1 MGGLANYA
9 ESEAYRFMMKT
20 AATERT
26 KGFISIVFVMLIWG
40 SSFTVTKT
48 VVAEVPPYLFAA
60 LRHIVACGL
69 LLPFYLRQRKK
80 VPQQLPYK
88 KLAVMGILGITVYYG
103 LFNSAMLYIPAS
115 TGALVEGLIP
125 VAIAIP
131 AALLLKEH
139 IGGRSIA
146 GIILC
151 VTGVVLVGFV
161 GNTGGTHTLRG
172 SVLMLLAVCCWSA
185 YTLLSR
191 SLKDTDTLLATAV
204 STFIGSAFLIP
215 AAGVELYLHGMP
227 GISGQAWAGIIYLGI
242 FASALAYFLYN
253 KALESLPAA
262 QVGNFLNLNPVIGA
276 LIAVIF
282 LRDTFTPWQMAG
294 GLLVLAG
301 IWLSSKRVK
310 Q

>member
-1 MGGLANYA
+1 
-9 ESEAYRFMMKT
+9 MKKN
-20 AATERT
+20 AVADRT
-26 KGFISIVFVMLIWG
+26 KGIISIVFVMLIWG
-40 SSFTVTKT
+40 SSFAVTKT
-48 VVAEVPPYLFAA
+48 VVQEVSPYLFAT
-60 LRHIVACGL
+60 LRHIVACAL
-69 LLPFYLRQRKK
+69 LLPFYLHQRKK
-80 VPQQLPYK
+80 VKQQLPYK
-88 KLAVMGILGITVYYG
+88 RLAVMGILGITVYYG
-103 LFNSAMLYIPAS
+103 LFNFAMLYIPAS

-139 IGGRSIA
+139 ISGRSIA

-161 GNTGGTHTLRG
+161 GSPQGTHTLRG
-172 SVLMLLAVCCWSA
+172 SILMLLAVCCWSA

-191 SLKDTDTLLATAV
+191 SLKDTDTILATAV

-215 AAGVELYLHGMP
+215 ISAVELYQHGMP
-227 GISGQAWAGIIYLGI
+227 EISGRAWAGIIYLGV

-276 LIAVIF
+276 VIAMIF
-282 LRDTFTPWQMAG
+282 LKDTFTPWQMAG
-294 GLLVLAG
+294 GVLVLAG

-310 Q
+310 QANKVD

>member
-1 MGGLANYA
+1 MEKNAVA
-9 ESEAYRFMMKT
+9 D
-20 AATERT
+20 RT
-26 KGFISIVFVMLIWG
+26 KGIISIVFVMLIWG
-40 SSFTVTKT
+40 SSFAVTKT
-48 VVAEVPPYLFAA
+48 VVQEVSPYLFAT
-60 LRHIVACGL
+60 LRHIVACAL
-69 LLPFYLRQRKK
+69 LLPFYLHQRKK
-80 VPQQLPYK
+80 VKQQLPYK
-88 KLAVMGILGITVYYG
+88 RLAVMGILGITVYYG
-103 LFNSAMLYIPAS
+103 LFNFAMLYIPAS

-131 AALLLKEH
+131 AAWLLKEH
-139 IGGRSIA
+139 ISGRSVA

-161 GNTGGTHTLRG
+161 GSPQGTHTLRG
-172 SVLMLLAVCCWSA
+172 SILMLLAVCCWSA

-191 SLKDTDTLLATAV
+191 SLKDTDTILATAI

-215 AAGVELYLHGMP
+215 ISAVELYQHGMP
-227 GISGQAWAGIIYLGI
+227 EISGRAWAGIIYLGV

-276 LIAVIF
+276 VIAMIF
-282 LRDTFTPWQMAG
+282 LKDTFTPWQMAG
-294 GLLVLAG
+294 GVLVLAG

>member
-1 MGGLANYA
+1 V
-9 ESEAYRFMMKT
+9 EKIV
-20 AATERT
+20 AADRT

-40 SSFTVTKT
+40 SSFAVTKT
-48 VVAEVPPYLFAA
+48 VVQEVSPYLFAT
-60 LRHIVACGL
+60 LRHIVACGV

-80 VPQQLPYK
+80 VKQQLPYK
-88 KLAVMGILGITVYYG
+88 KLAGMGILGITVYYG
-103 LFNSAMLYIPAS
+103 LFNFAMLYIPAS

-125 VAIAIP
+125 VAIAVP

-139 IGGRSIA
+139 IGDRSIA

-161 GNTGGTHTLRG
+161 GSPEGAHTLKG
-172 SVLMLLAVCCWSA
+172 SILMLLAVCCWSA

-191 SLKDTDTLLATAV
+191 SLKDTDTILATSV
-204 STFIGSAFLIP
+204 STFIGAAFLLP
-215 AAGVELYLHGMP
+215 VAAVELYQHGMP
-227 GISGQAWAGIIYLGI
+227 EISGRAWAGIIYLGV

-282 LRDTFTPWQMAG
+282 LKDTFTPWQMAG

>member
-1 MGGLANYA
+1 
-9 ESEAYRFMMKT
+9 MKKN
-20 AATERT
+20 AVADRT
-26 KGFISIVFVMLIWG
+26 KGIISIVFVMLIWG
-40 SSFTVTKT
+40 SSFAVTKT
-48 VVAEVPPYLFAA
+48 VVQEVSPYLFAT
-60 LRHIVACGL
+60 LRHIVACAL
-69 LLPFYLRQRKK
+69 LLPFYFHQRKK
-80 VPQQLPYK
+80 VKQQLPYK
-88 KLAVMGILGITVYYG
+88 RLAVMGILGITVYYG
-103 LFNSAMLYIPAS
+103 LFNFAMLYIPAS

-139 IGGRSIA
+139 ISGRSIA

-161 GNTGGTHTLRG
+161 GSPQGTHTLRG
-172 SVLMLLAVCCWSA
+172 SILMLLAVCCWSA

-191 SLKDTDTLLATAV
+191 SLKDTDTILATAV

-215 AAGVELYLHGMP
+215 ISAVELYQHGMP
-227 GISGQAWAGIIYLGI
+227 EISGRAWAGIIYLGV

-276 LIAVIF
+276 VIAMIF
-282 LRDTFTPWQMAG
+282 LKDTFTPWQMAG
-294 GLLVLAG
+294 GVLVLAG

-310 Q
+310 QANKVD

>member
-1 MGGLANYA
+1 MAKIVL
-9 ESEAYRFMMKT
+9 T
-20 AATERT
+20 DRT

-40 SSFTVTKT
+40 SSFAVTKT
-48 VVAEVPPYLFAA
+48 VVQEVSPYLFAT
-60 LRHIVACGL
+60 LRHIVACVV

-80 VPQQLPYK
+80 VKQQLPYK
-88 KLAVMGILGITVYYG
+88 RLAAMGITGITVYYG
-103 LFNSAMLYIPAS
+103 LFNFAMLYIPAS

-161 GNTGGTHTLRG
+161 GRPEGAHTLRG
-172 SVLMLLAVCCWSA
+172 SILMLLAVCCWSG

-191 SLKDTDTLLATAV
+191 SLKDTDTLLATSV

-215 AAGVELYLHGMP
+215 IAAVDLYQHGMP
-227 GISGQAWAGIIYLGI
+227 EISGKAWAGIIYLGV

-253 KALESLPAA
+253 RALESLPAA

-276 LIAVIF
+276 LIAMIF
-282 LRDTFTPWQMAG
+282 LKDTFTPWQMAG
-294 GLLVLAG
+294 GVLVLAG

>member
-1 MGGLANYA
+1 MGKIVL
-9 ESEAYRFMMKT
+9 
-20 AATERT
+20 TERT

-48 VVAEVPPYLFAA
+48 VVQEVSPYLFAT
-60 LRHIVACGL
+60 LRHIVACAV

-80 VPQQLPYK
+80 VPQPLPYK
-88 KLAVMGILGITVYYG
+88 KLALMGILGITVYYG
-103 LFNSAMLYIPAS
+103 LFNFAMLYIPAS

-139 IGGRSIA
+139 LGGKSIA

-161 GNTGGTHTLRG
+161 GSPEGAHTLRG
-172 SVLMLLAVCCWSA
+172 SILMLLAVCCWSG

-191 SLKDTDTLLATAV
+191 SLKDTDTILATSV

-215 AAGVELYLHGMP
+215 ISAVELYQHGMP
-227 GISGQAWAGIIYLGI
+227 EISGKAWAGIIYLGV

-253 KALESLPAA
+253 RALESLPAA

-282 LRDTFTPWQMAG
+282 LKDIFTPWQMAG
-294 GLLVLAG
+294 GVLVLAG

>member
-1 MGGLANYA
+1 MVLLADYA
-9 ESEAYRFMMKT
+9 EREEHQFMKKT
-20 AATERT
+20 AVSERT
-26 KGFISIVFVMLIWG
+26 KGIISIVFVMLIWG

-48 VVAEVPPYLFAA
+48 VVAEVPPYFFAA

-80 VPQQLPYK
+80 VPQPLPYK
-88 KLAVMGILGITVYYG
+88 RLALMGILGITVYYG
-103 LFNSAMLYIPAS
+103 LFNSAMLYISAS

-139 IGGRSIA
+139 ISGRSIA
-146 GIILC
+146 GIVLC

-204 STFIGSAFLIP
+204 STFIGSALLIP
-215 AAGVELYLHGMP
+215 VAAVEGYLY
-227 GISGQAWAGIIYLGI
+227 GIPQVSGQAWGGIIYLGV

-282 LRDTFTPWQMAG
+282 LKDTFTPWQMAG

-301 IWLSSKRVK
+301 IWLSSKRV
-310 Q
+310 QQ

>member
-1 MGGLANYA
+1 V
-9 ESEAYRFMMKT
+9 EKI

-26 KGFISIVFVMLIWG
+26 KGFISIIFVMLIWG

-48 VVAEVPPYLFAA
+48 VVQEVSPYLFAT
-60 LRHIVACGL
+60 LRHIVASAV

-80 VPQQLPYK
+80 VKQQLPYK
-88 KLAVMGILGITVYYG
+88 KLAAMGITGITVYYG
-103 LFNSAMLYIPAS
+103 LFNFAMLYIPAS
-115 TGALVEGLIP
+115 TGALIEGLIP
-125 VAIAIP
+125 VAIAVP
-131 AALLLKEH
+131 AAILLKEH
-139 IGGRSIA
+139 LDGKSIA

-161 GNTGGTHTLRG
+161 GSPAGAHTLRG
-172 SVLMLLAVCCWSA
+172 SILMLLAVCCWSV

-191 SLKDTDTLLATAV
+191 SLKDTDTILATSV

-215 AAGVELYLHGMP
+215 IAAVELYRHGIP
-227 GISGQAWAGIIYLGI
+227 EISGKAWAGIIYLGI

-253 KALESLPAA
+253 RALESLPAA

-276 LIAVIF
+276 LIAMIF
-282 LRDTFTPWQMAG
+282 LKDIFTPWQMAG